1 MLADM
6 CMILIM
12 NGCRKDN
19 EIFEQNTA
27 FSFLML
33 NTDLVNFEKIH
44 LIEIGK
50 GFYFADKILVQKL
63 AFLNFRMERKRI
75 CLKFGTSDQTY
86 E

>member
-19 EIFEQNTA
+19 EIFEQNMG

-50 GFYFADKILVQKL
+50 GFYFADKTLMFKSL
-63 AFLNFRMERKRI
+63 LF
-75 CLKFGTSDQTY
+75 
-86 E
+86 

>member
-6 CMILIM
+6 CMILIL
-12 NGCRKDN
+12 NGCRKD

-50 GFYFADKILVQKL
+50 GFYFADKTLMFKSL
-63 AFLNFRMERKRI
+63 LF
-75 CLKFGTSDQTY
+75 
-86 E
+86 